1 MGWGGAC
8 VKWVWVGWGGAG
20 GLPHQRGIVWPVL
33 ACTGVLPNPNPTP
46 NQESFFVSKGPRPV
60 ATASKFDPFAKK
72 ASSSNTA
79 KGGKRPAAA
88 GGGSKAK
95 KKK

>member
-1 MGWGGAC
+1 M
-8 VKWVWVGWGGAG
+8 GWGGAG

-60 ATASKFDPFAKK
+60 ATASKFDPFKK